1 MKYLLTTV
9 AALAFAGPGMAEELI
24 KVRASGTVA
33 ETMDALEAAVTGAG
47 AAIVARVDHAAAAGS
62 VGMDLAPEQLLV
74 FGNPKL
80 GTPAMQDDPRAGL
93 FLPLRVL
100 VYEDSGGAVWLTY
113 QDPGEMFDH
122 LAIDEGAP
130 YVATMR
136 GALNKLTGAAAGG

>member
-1 MKYLLTTV
+1 MKYLLTTAV
-9 AALAFAGPGMAEELI
+9 ALALAGPGMAEELI

-33 ETMDALEAAVTGAG
+33 ETMDALATAVTGAG
-47 AAIVARVDHAAAAGS
+47 AAIVARVDHAGAAGS
-62 VGMDLAPEQLLV
+62 VGMDLAPEQLLI

-93 FLPLRVL
+93 FLPLKVL
-100 VYEDSGGAVWLTY
+100 VYEDSDGAVWLTY

-122 LAIDEGAP
+122 LEIAQDAP

-136 GALNKLTGAAAGG
+136 GALAKLTGAAAGG